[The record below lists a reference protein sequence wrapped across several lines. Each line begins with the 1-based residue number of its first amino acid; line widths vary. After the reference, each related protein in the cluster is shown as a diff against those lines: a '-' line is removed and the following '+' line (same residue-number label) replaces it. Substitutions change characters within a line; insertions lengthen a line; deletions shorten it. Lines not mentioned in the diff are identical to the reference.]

1 MMSGAVIVG
10 AGHAGVRAAASLR
23 LATELQEPN
32 P

>member
-10 AGHAGVRAAASLR
+10 AGVRAAASLR
-23 LATELQEPN
+23 QATELQEPN